1 MTLEQ
6 AVYEALSGHAPLAD
20 LVGTAIYPVEATQGA
35 PLPRIVFAR
44 QETENIGHLGG
55 RGTHDRVQISV
66 LCYADDPAEARQVAA
81 AARAAMEA
89 GIGGAIAHC
98 RLIGRVQARVR
109 EAEADPGAFGD
120 ALLFLILAAET

>member
-6 AVYEALSGHAPLAD
+6 ATYQALSGHAPLAA

-35 PLPRIVFAR
+35 PLPRVVFAR
-44 QETENIGHLGG
+44 QETDNLGHLGG
-55 RGTHDRVQISV
+55 RGSHDRVHLSV

-89 GIGGAIAHC
+89 AVGGTIAHC
-98 RLIGRVQARVR
+98 RLIGRLQARVR
-109 EAEADPGAFGD
+109 EAEADPSPFGD